1 MDNKYPSFLWY
12 ESLNSSHKNNA
23 NGEKRNAKTIV
34 IYNGQRN
41 FVDSLF
47 FVISPIYSIKYIIY
61 HMTIL
66 IIHKVFLSFCIFVP
80 IITLSP
86 ANLDF
91 WPIPNV
97 EPQHDGDDET
107 ND

>member
-1 MDNKYPSFLWY
+1 MEK
-12 ESLNSSHKNNA
+12 
-23 NGEKRNAKTIV
+23 EKRKDHCHIQWAKKLC
-34 IYNGQRN
+34 GL
-41 FVDSLF
+41 SF

-61 HMTIL
+61 HITIL

-80 IITLSP
+80 SITLSP

-97 EPQHDGDDET
+97 EPQQDGDDET

>member
-23 NGEKRNAKTIV
+23 NGEKRNAKTIA
-34 IYNGQRN
+34 IYNGLRN

-61 HMTIL
+61 HITIL
-66 IIHKVFLSFCIFVP
+66 IIHHS
-80 IITLSP
+80 
-86 ANLDF
+86 
-91 WPIPNV
+91 
-97 EPQHDGDDET
+97 
-107 ND
+107 